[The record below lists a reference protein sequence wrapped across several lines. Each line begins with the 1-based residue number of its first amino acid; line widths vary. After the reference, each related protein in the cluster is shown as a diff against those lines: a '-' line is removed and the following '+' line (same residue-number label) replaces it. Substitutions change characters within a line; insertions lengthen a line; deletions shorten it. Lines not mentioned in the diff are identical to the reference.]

1 MEKNQ
6 RDLVSKNEIE
16 EKLLKNNLTLE
27 EKVINLEKKITLVN
41 R

>member
-1 MEKNQ
+1 VEKNQ